1 VGRKAR
7 ILKQASGTGA
17 AVTDGRQAG
26 PVLTLGDFK
35 SAFARFRKDEATD
48 DAAALTYYSLLSLFP
63 ALLFCAALLGAFG
76 QQGLIDD
83 SASYLRDAGAP
94 QDTVDAVTGAL
105 RSAQDQRGKAVVAL
119 VIGLLVSLNG
129 ASGAFG
135 AAGRA
140 LNKIFRVDE
149 GRGFVKQKLHNVLW
163 TLCVMVLALFTLVLV
178 FLGGGLATDALGK
191 LGLGDS
197 FATVWQFLRWPAAL
211 VLTMT
216 IYAIV
221 YYAAPNVEVRHFRWI
236 TAGAIVGVLLWVIA
250 SALFFVYVSNF
261 SSYSAT
267 YGAFAGA
274 VILLVWLWVTNVAL
288 LFGAELNAVVDL
300 RRAANLPATYDGPVL
315 PAKEAAE
322 A

>member
-1 VGRKAR
+1 LGRKAR
-7 ILKQASGTGA
+7 RLSRFSGKAA

-26 PVLTLGDFK
+26 GALTFGDFK
-35 SAFARFRKDEATD
+35 AAFSRFRKDEITD
-48 DAAALTYYSLLSLFP
+48 DAAALTYYSLLALFP
-63 ALLFCAALLGAFG
+63 ALLFCAAVLGVFG

-83 SASYLRDAGAP
+83 AASYLHDAGAP

-119 VIGLLVSLNG
+119 IVGLAISLNG

-140 LNKIFRVDE
+140 LNKIFRVEE
-149 GRGFVKQKLHNVLW
+149 GRGFVRRKAQDLAW
-163 TLCVMVLALFTLVLV
+163 TLAVMALALITFVLI
-178 FLGGGLATDALGK
+178 FLGGGLASDVFGSI
-191 LGLGDS
+191 GLGDS
-197 FATVWQFLRWPAAL
+197 AATIWLYLRWPAAL
-211 VLTMT
+211 MVAMS

-221 YYAAPNVEVRHFRWI
+221 YYAAPNVEIRHFRWI
-236 TAGAIVGVLLWVIA
+236 TAGAVVGVVLWIIA

-300 RRAANLPATYDGPVL
+300 RRTDHLSETYDGPVL
-315 PAKEAAE
+315 PAKEPAE